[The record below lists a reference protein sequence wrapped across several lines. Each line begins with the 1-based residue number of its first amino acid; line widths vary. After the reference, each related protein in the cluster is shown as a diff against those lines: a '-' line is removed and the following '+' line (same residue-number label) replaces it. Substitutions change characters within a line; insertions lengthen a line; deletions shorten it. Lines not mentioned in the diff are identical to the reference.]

1 LAEGTSL
8 SPILKRS
15 QCEFFAMQDIHFR
28 PTFNFFFKGC
38 SKTRKYS
45 PAKYPSEKLILPPN
59 CKLFFKSSYFCFRVN
74 PSSACTWRTVRI
86 NLFQTLYSSNT
97 VETSLL
103 WVSILFLFNFFYDA
117 KWSLCQTCLSFILG
131 PCSLSRY
138 MGLFAMSFRV
148 IQKPVRCHG
157 LAFLSSFLGY

>member
-1 LAEGTSL
+1 MRT
-8 SPILKRS
+8 
-15 QCEFFAMQDIHFR
+15 
-28 PTFNFFFKGC
+28 
-38 SKTRKYS
+38 
-45 PAKYPSEKLILPPN
+45 YP
-59 CKLFFKSSYFCFRVN
+59 SYFCFRVN

-131 PCSLSRY
+131 PRSLSRY

-157 LAFLSSFLGY
+157 LEFLSSFLRFQLSCRELKKLSLWGEVKFLYVCLTLFPVGSSS